1 MLFYLSLLIDII
13 IAIWAGAYTGSIFKG
28 ILFYVVLSAL
38 TTVVFILLG
47 MLLGKNGQRV
57 LKRKSR
63 FYITYEDDNILVGYN
78 NKTQKTTSIAKNC
91 IAEILYDDVELSP
104 YFEIEAYE
112 WPRFYRWIYLKDLH
126 PIYKI
131 ILYHPI
137 NN

>member
-13 IAIWAGAYTGSIFKG
+13 IAIWAGAYTESVLKG
-28 ILFYVVLSAL
+28 IIFYMILSAL
-38 TTVVFILLG
+38 TTTVFILLG
-47 MLLGKNGQRV
+47 LLLGRTSQRV

-63 FYITYEDDNILVGYN
+63 FYITYEDDNVLVGYN
-78 NKTQKTTSIAKNC
+78 DKTTKTTSISKKC
-91 IAEILYDDVELSP
+91 ITETRYDDMELHP

-137 NN
+137 DI

>member
-13 IAIWAGAYTGSIFKG
+13 IAIWAGAYTESVLKG
-28 ILFYVVLSAL
+28 IIFYIILSAL
-38 TTVVFILLG
+38 TTTVFILLG
-47 MLLGKNGQRV
+47 LLLGRTSQRV

-63 FYITYEDDNILVGYN
+63 FYITYEDDNVLVGYN
-78 NKTQKTTSIAKNC
+78 DKTTKTTSVSKKC
-91 IAEILYDDVELSP
+91 ITETHYDDMELHP

-137 NN
+137 DI